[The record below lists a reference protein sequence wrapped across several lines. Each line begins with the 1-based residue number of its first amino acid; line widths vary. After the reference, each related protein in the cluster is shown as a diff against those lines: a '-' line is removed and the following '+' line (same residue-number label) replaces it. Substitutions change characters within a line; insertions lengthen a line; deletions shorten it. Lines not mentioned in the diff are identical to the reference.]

1 MLSPNRIRNLIFTGF
16 GIVISSG
23 YRIKKLTCYRLTG
36 NFFNITSKRVDEL
49 IALTSAANLRCRV
62 LLYVRPHT
70 DLSRIRNP
78 IFGDFWRAVL
88 HKVRPYGR
96 QQRGFIAYL
105 LRICSIFAS
114 GIAAVFSSECLV
126 DHVYGDKK
134 TAELGSAEFS
144 LFRFGVAILLGN
156 S

>member
-1 MLSPNRIRNLIFTGF
+1 MIAFPSLSVTVVFSEPAFQLAGRLFF
-16 GIVISSG
+16 ISS
-23 YRIKKLTCYRLTG
+23 YT
-36 NFFNITSKRVDEL
+36 
-49 IALTSAANLRCRV
+49 V
-62 LLYVRPHT
+62 LLDNFSV
-70 DLSRIRNP
+70 
-78 IFGDFWRAVL
+78 FEV
-88 HKVRPYGR
+88 
-96 QQRGFIAYL
+96 
-105 LRICSIFAS
+105 